1 MSQAA
6 CGAVHSARS
15 CAGLDDSIAMG
26 TIATRML
33 DKVGMPAFEVSD
45 LHQRIQTFCVEK
57 GNPPAFPL
65 IMCFDGFS

>member
-1 MSQAA
+1 
-6 CGAVHSARS
+6 
-15 CAGLDDSIAMG
+15 MG